1 MNRSTTASLSRSLPV
16 RADTTAVLE
25 NGAALRPAIV
35 LGVASLLG
43 FGLLYAVVTTGVV
56 GTMFPDQ
63 ANGSLLIEDGKVRGS
78 RLVAQP
84 FAADGYFQSR
94 PSAASYDPM
103 AAAGSNMARTNPDLQ
118 ARVKEATAAVAAREG
133 IAVAAVPADLVT
145 QSGGGLDPHIS
156 PAAAAVQ
163 VARVAKARGMT
174 VQQVQ
179 AVVDAHTE
187 GKTWGVFGQPRVN
200 VLMLNVALDG
210 VKSSRAEPAPTGL

>member
-94 PSAASYDPM
+94 PSAAGYDPM

-179 AVVDAHTE
+179 EVVDAHTE

-210 VKSSRAEPAPTGL
+210 VKSSRAEPASTGL

>member
-1 MNRSTTASLSRSLPV
+1 MNRSTTASLSRPLPS
-16 RADTTAVLE
+16 RADTTVALE
-25 NGAALRPAIV
+25 DSTALRPAIV
-35 LGVASLLG
+35 LGVASLLVL
-43 FGLLYAVVTTGVV
+43 GLAYAVATTSVV
-56 GTMFPDQ
+56 GAIFPDQ
-63 ANGSLLIEDGKVRGS
+63 ANGSLLVQDGKVRGS

-84 FAADGYFQSR
+84 FVADGYFQSR

-133 IAVAAVPADLVT
+133 IAVADVPADLVT

-174 VQQVQ
+174 VEQVQ
-179 AVVDAHTE
+179 AVVAAHTE
-187 GKTWGVFGQPRVN
+187 GKTLGVFGQPRVN

-210 VKSSRAEPAPTGL
+210 VTSSRAEPGATGL

>member
-1 MNRSTTASLSRSLPV
+1 MNRSTTASLSRPLPS
-16 RADTTAVLE
+16 RADTMVALE
-25 NGAALRPAIV
+25 DSTALRPAIV
-35 LGVASLLG
+35 LGVASLLVL
-43 FGLLYAVVTTGVV
+43 GLAYAVATTSVV
-56 GTMFPDQ
+56 GAIFPDQ
-63 ANGSLLIEDGKVRGS
+63 ANGSLLVQDGKVRGS

-84 FAADGYFQSR
+84 FVADGYFQSR

-118 ARVKEATAAVAAREG
+118 ARVKEATEAVAAREG
-133 IAVAAVPADLVT
+133 IAVADVPADLVT

-163 VARVAKARGMT
+163 VARVARARGMT
-174 VQQVQ
+174 VEQVQ
-179 AVVDAHTE
+179 AVVDANIE

-210 VKSSRAEPAPTGL
+210 VKSSRAEPGSTGL

>member
-94 PSAASYDPM
+94 PSAAGYDPM

-210 VKSSRAEPAPTGL
+210 VKSSRAEPASTGL

>member
-1 MNRSTTASLSRSLPV
+1 MNRSTIAASSRVMTTRP
-16 RADTTAVLE
+16 DTTVAVQDR
-25 NGAALRPAIV
+25 AALRPAV
-35 LGVASLLG
+35 GLGLASLLG
-43 FGLLYAVVTTGVV
+43 FGLLYAVATTGIAGV
-56 GTMFPDQ
+56 MFPDPAQ
-63 ANGSLLIEDGKVRGS
+63 GSLLVQDGQVRGS

-84 FAADGYFQSR
+84 FAADGYFQPR

-118 ARVKEATAAVAAREG
+118 ARVKDATGAVAAREG
-133 IAVAAVPADLVT
+133 IAVADVSADLVT

-156 PAAAAVQ
+156 PPAAAVQ

-174 VQQVQ
+174 VEQVQ

-187 GKTWGVFGQPRVN
+187 GRTWGVFGQPRVN

-210 VKSSRAEPAPTGL
+210 VKSSRAEPGSTGP

>member
-1 MNRSTTASLSRSLPV
+1 MNRSTTVSVSPTTHL
-16 RADTTAVLE
+16 RAETTLAPQDRV
-25 NGAALRPAIV
+25 ALRPAI
-35 LGVASLLG
+35 GVGIASLFG
-43 FGLLYAVVTTGVV
+43 FGLLYAVATTGVA
-56 GTMFPDQ
+56 GALFPDQ
-63 ANGSLLIEDGKVRGS
+63 ADGSLLVLDGQVRGS

-84 FAADGYFQSR
+84 FVADGYFQSR

-118 ARVKEATAAVAAREG
+118 ARVKEASVAVAAREG
-133 IAVAAVPADLVT
+133 IAVPDVPADLVT

-174 VQQVQ
+174 VEQVQ

-187 GKTWGVFGQPRVN
+187 SRTWGVFGQPRVN
-200 VLMLNVALDG
+200 VLMLNVALD
-210 VKSSRAEPAPTGL
+210 ATP